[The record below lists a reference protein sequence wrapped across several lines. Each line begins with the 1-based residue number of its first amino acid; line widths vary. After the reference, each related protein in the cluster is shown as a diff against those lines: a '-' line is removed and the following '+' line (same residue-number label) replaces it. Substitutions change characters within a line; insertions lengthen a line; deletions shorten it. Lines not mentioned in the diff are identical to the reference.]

1 MALAFEVHGPTLVT
15 WNNAA
20 GTASPAN
27 NLGYTDNNDL
37 ISLELEYPNEPIF
50 TTRSGNIPEAFVH
63 LGVIGRL
70 TMTLVKWDHEQLE
83 DLMHALPGSAALES
97 EVGTIGGLKTSGSG
111 NFSLKI
117 ASTASG
123 DAYVMK
129 SCWFDGP
136 VRRLDFGN
144 KPSRIGLNIICTPH
158 EATPNTLDGRD
169 EVYTVTGR

>member
-20 GTASPAN
+20 GTSNPAAV
-27 NLGYTDNNDL
+27 LGYTDNSDL

-50 TTRSGNIPEAFVH
+50 TTRSGSIPETFIH
-63 LGVIGRL
+63 LGVIGKL
-70 TMTLVKWDHEQLE
+70 TMTLVKWDAGQLE
-83 DLMHALPGSAALES
+83 DLMHALPGGATAES
-97 EVGTIGGLKTSGSG
+97 HVGTIGGLKDSANG

-117 ASTASG
+117 AGATSADT
-123 DAYVMK
+123 YVMQ
-129 SCWFDGP
+129 SCWLDGP

-144 KPSRIGLNIICTPH
+144 KPSRIGLSIICTPA
-158 EATPNTLDGRD
+158 EASAGELAATD